1 MPHSVHTILQDAKKV
16 YDEAMICPYRIK
28 LLTIAALA
36 MLSIPAAAA
45 TADDLALIPQPRSVR
60 LTAETTVR
68 PSDTVPHVTV
78 DPLFTPLHGHPEG
91 YLLTVSRDGITI
103 EATDSTGAI
112 RARQTLRQLRRPDGS
127 YPLVRITD
135 WPEFPIRGF
144 MYDDGRN
151 FAGVDRIKSYLDLMG
166 AYKLNVFQW
175 HLTDRPAWRIESK
188 AYPRLNDGKF
198 QRPGRDQGCF
208 YTYDEIRDVIA
219 YARARGIM
227 VVPEIDIPG
236 HSDYFMTAFG
246 QPMDSEEGRR
256 ILEECIGEFCREIP
270 ASLCPWL
277 HIGSDEVRI
286 HDQEGFMKWAQD
298 LVRRHGRTAMVW
310 DPGLPADS
318 LTIRQ
323 LWRNAADDK
332 AQYPASVRYIDSAM
346 GYLNLFDPLLM
357 PARLFFHQIGGT
369 GRHDGNCLGGIICL
383 WNDVRVADKDLTARH
398 NGLAGGV
405 MAFSERAWSGPAPAR
420 RESEPTI
427 IPAPDDSAMT
437 AFERFQQ
444 RMETHRMRV
453 PAGEMDYW
461 APLHASE
468 WLVEIDADTMSRSF
482 TAYGDVLDLD
492 ALCAARGIPSGLPVS
507 CRLTRRIHSD
517 TDTVRRFMIGF
528 EAPARSNRISDGIA
542 PQGRWPN
549 YGTVTVNGTPLPPPV
564 WREPETYRYH
574 YNTWARP
581 EEELPYTDE
590 QLYWMRR
597 PVKVAL
603 RRGDNTVVVTLRRH
617 FRGQRFQA
625 SFIESL
631 PNASGVVHT
640 EKLP

>member
-1 MPHSVHTILQDAKKV
+1 MNPLTVAAVL
-16 YDEAMICPYRIK
+16 AMIAP
-28 LLTIAALA
+28 
-36 MLSIPAAAA
+36 PVAAAA
-45 TADDLALIPQPRSVR
+45 EELPLIPMPRSVE
-60 LTAETTVR
+60 LSAENPVW
-68 PSDTVPHVTV
+68 PSDTLPRVTV
-78 DPLFTPLHGHPEG
+78 SPLSAPLQGRPEG
-91 YLLTVSRDGITI
+91 YLLAVTPSGITI
-103 EATDSTGAI
+103 EAADSAGALW
-112 RARQTLRQLRRPDGS
+112 ATQTLRQLRRHDGS
-127 YPLVRITD
+127 YPQVRIAD

-151 FAGVDRIKSYLDLMG
+151 FAGVDRIKGYLDLMA
-166 AYKLNVFQW
+166 AYKLNLFQW

-198 QRPGRDQGCF
+198 QRPGRDQGRF
-208 YTYDEIRDVIA
+208 YTYDEIRDVIT
-219 YARARGIM
+219 YARDRGIT
-227 VVPEIDIPG
+227 VLPEIDIPG
-236 HSDYFMTAFG
+236 HSDYFLTAFG
-246 QPMDSEEGRR
+246 QPMDSEAGRR

-270 ASLCPWL
+270 ATLCPYL
-277 HIGSDEVRI
+277 HIGSDEVHI
-286 HDQEGFMKWAQD
+286 KDQEGFMAWAQE
-298 LVRRHGRTAMVW
+298 LVRSHGRTAMVW

-323 LWRNAADDK
+323 LWRNAAGDK
-332 AQYPASVRYIDSAM
+332 AQYPASVRYVDSAM

-369 GRHDGNCLGGIICL
+369 GRHDGNCLGGIICM

-405 MAFSERAWSGPAPAR
+405 MAFGERAWSGPAPDR
-420 RESEPTI
+420 RESAPTI
-427 IPAPDDSAMT
+427 LPAPSDSAMT

-444 RMETHRMRV
+444 RMAAHRTRV

-461 APLHASE
+461 APLHAPE
-468 WLVEIDADTMSRSF
+468 WLVEIDADTLSRSF

-492 ALCAARGIPSGLPVS
+492 ALCAARGIPPALPVG
-507 CRLTRRIHSD
+507 CRMTRTISSD
-517 TDTVRRFMIGF
+517 ADTVRCFRIGF

-549 YGTVTVNGTPLPPPV
+549 YGTVSVNGTPIDPPA
-564 WREPETYRYH
+564 WNEPDTYRYH

-590 QLYWMRR
+590 QLYWMRP
-597 PVKVAL
+597 PVPVAL
-603 RRGDNTVVVTLRRH
+603 RRGDNTVVITLRRH

-625 SFIESL
+625 AFIEAL
-631 PNASGVVHT
+631 PD
-640 EKLP
+640 

>member
-16 YDEAMICPYRIK
+16 YDEAMICTYRIK

-68 PSDTVPHVTV
+68 PSDTIPHVTV

-286 HDQEGFMKWAQD
+286 HDQEGFMKWAQY

-444 RMETHRMRV
+444 RMEAHRMRV

-468 WLVEIDADTMSRSF
+468 WLVEIDADTMRRSF

-517 TDTVRRFMIGF
+517 ADTVRRFMIGF

-590 QLYWMRR
+590 QLYWRRR

-603 RRGDNTVVVTLRRH
+603 RRGDNTVVMTLRRH

-631 PNASGVVHT
+631 PNAYGVVHT

>member
-1 MPHSVHTILQDAKKV
+1 
-16 YDEAMICPYRIK
+16 
-28 LLTIAALA
+28 
-36 MLSIPAAAA
+36 
-45 TADDLALIPQPRSVR
+45 
-60 LTAETTVR
+60 
-68 PSDTVPHVTV
+68 
-78 DPLFTPLHGHPEG
+78 
-91 YLLTVSRDGITI
+91 
-103 EATDSTGAI
+103 
-112 RARQTLRQLRRPDGS
+112 
-127 YPLVRITD
+127 
-135 WPEFPIRGF
+135 
-144 MYDDGRN
+144 
-151 FAGVDRIKSYLDLMG
+151 
-166 AYKLNVFQW
+166 
-175 HLTDRPAWRIESK
+175 
-188 AYPRLNDGKF
+188 
-198 QRPGRDQGCF
+198 
-208 YTYDEIRDVIA
+208 
-219 YARARGIM
+219 
-227 VVPEIDIPG
+227 
-236 HSDYFMTAFG
+236 
-246 QPMDSEEGRR
+246 
-256 ILEECIGEFCREIP
+256 
-270 ASLCPWL
+270 
-277 HIGSDEVRI
+277 
-286 HDQEGFMKWAQD
+286 
-298 LVRRHGRTAMVW
+298 
-310 DPGLPADS
+310 
-318 LTIRQ
+318 
-323 LWRNAADDK
+323 
-332 AQYPASVRYIDSAM
+332 
-346 GYLNLFDPLLM
+346 
-357 PARLFFHQIGGT
+357 
-369 GRHDGNCLGGIICL
+369 
-383 WNDVRVADKDLTARH
+383 
-398 NGLAGGV
+398 
-405 MAFSERAWSGPAPAR
+405 
-420 RESEPTI
+420 
-427 IPAPDDSAMT
+427 MT

-444 RMETHRMRV
+444 RMETHRTRV
-453 PAGEMDYW
+453 AAGEMDYW

>member
-1 MPHSVHTILQDAKKV
+1 MNPLTVAAVL
-16 YDEAMICPYRIK
+16 AMIAP
-28 LLTIAALA
+28 
-36 MLSIPAAAA
+36 PVAAAA
-45 TADDLALIPQPRSVR
+45 EELPLIPMPRSVE
-60 LTAETTVR
+60 LSAENPVW
-68 PSDTVPHVTV
+68 PSDTVPRVTV
-78 DPLFTPLHGHPEG
+78 SPLSAPLQGRPEG
-91 YLLTVSRDGITI
+91 YLLAVTPSGITI
-103 EATDSTGAI
+103 EAADSAGALW
-112 RARQTLRQLRRPDGS
+112 ATQTLRQLRRHDGS
-127 YPLVRITD
+127 YPQVRIAD

-151 FAGVDRIKSYLDLMG
+151 FAGVDRIKGYLDLMA
-166 AYKLNVFQW
+166 AYKLNLFQW

-198 QRPGRDQGCF
+198 QRPGRDQGRF
-208 YTYDEIRDVIA
+208 YTYDEIRDVIT
-219 YARARGIM
+219 YARDRGIT
-227 VVPEIDIPG
+227 VLPEIDIPG
-236 HSDYFMTAFG
+236 HSDYFLTAFG
-246 QPMDSEEGRR
+246 QPMDSEAGRR

-270 ASLCPWL
+270 ATLCPYL
-277 HIGSDEVRI
+277 HIGSDEVHI
-286 HDQEGFMKWAQD
+286 KDQEGFMAWAQE
-298 LVRRHGRTAMVW
+298 LVRSHGRTAMVW

-323 LWRNAADDK
+323 LWRNAAGDK
-332 AQYPASVRYIDSAM
+332 AQYPASVRYVDSAM

-369 GRHDGNCLGGIICL
+369 GRHDGNCLGGIICM

-405 MAFSERAWSGPAPAR
+405 MAFGERAWSGPAPDR
-420 RESEPTI
+420 RESAPTI
-427 IPAPDDSAMT
+427 LPAPSDSAMT

-444 RMETHRMRV
+444 RMAAHRTRV

-461 APLHASE
+461 PPLHAPE
-468 WLVEIDADTMSRSF
+468 WLVEIDADTLSRSF

-492 ALCAARGIPSGLPVS
+492 ALCAARGIPPALPVG
-507 CRLTRRIHSD
+507 CRMTRTISSD
-517 TDTVRRFMIGF
+517 ADTVRCFRIGF

-549 YGTVTVNGTPLPPPV
+549 YGTVSVNGTPIDPPA
-564 WREPETYRYH
+564 WNEPDTYRYH

-590 QLYWMRR
+590 QLYWMRP
-597 PVKVAL
+597 PVPVAL
-603 RRGDNTVVVTLRRH
+603 RRGDNTVVITLRRH

-625 SFIESL
+625 AFIEAL
-631 PNASGVVHT
+631 PD
-640 EKLP
+640 

>member
-427 IPAPDDSAMT
+427 IPAPDDSAM
-437 AFERFQQ
+437 
-444 RMETHRMRV
+444 
-453 PAGEMDYW
+453 
-461 APLHASE
+461 
-468 WLVEIDADTMSRSF
+468 
-482 TAYGDVLDLD
+482 
-492 ALCAARGIPSGLPVS
+492 
-507 CRLTRRIHSD
+507 
-517 TDTVRRFMIGF
+517 
-528 EAPARSNRISDGIA
+528 IA
-542 PQGRWPN
+542 IM
-549 YGTVTVNGTPLPPPV
+549 PP
-564 WREPETYRYH
+564 R
-574 YNTWARP
+574 
-581 EEELPYTDE
+581 
-590 QLYWMRR
+590 
-597 PVKVAL
+597 
-603 RRGDNTVVVTLRRH
+603 
-617 FRGQRFQA
+617 FRGGA
-625 SFIESL
+625 
-631 PNASGVVHT
+631 
-640 EKLP
+640 

>member
-1 MPHSVHTILQDAKKV
+1 MPHSMHTILQDAKKV
-16 YDEAMICPYRIK
+16 YDEAMICPYRMK
-28 LLTIAALA
+28 LLTVAALA
-36 MLSIPAAAA
+36 MMTIPAAAA
-45 TADDLALIPQPRSVR
+45 TADDLALIPQPRSVS
-60 LTAETTVR
+60 LTEKTAVR
-68 PSDTVPHVTV
+68 PSDTISHMTV
-78 DPLFTPLHGHPEG
+78 DPRFTPLHGHPEG
-91 YLLTVSRDGITI
+91 YVLTISRDRITI
-103 EATDSTGAI
+103 ESNDSAGALWG
-112 RARQTLRQLRRPDGS
+112 RQTLRQLRRPDGS

-151 FAGVDRIKSYLDLMG
+151 FAGVDRIKGYLDLMA

-188 AYPRLNDGKF
+188 AYPRLNDRKF
-198 QRPGRDQGCF
+198 QRPGRDQGRF

-236 HSDYFMTAFG
+236 HSDYFLTAFG

-286 HDQEGFMKWAQD
+286 HDQEGFMQWAQE
-298 LVRRHGRTAMVW
+298 LVRSHGRTAVVW

-437 AFERFQQ
+437 AFERFQR
-444 RMETHRMRV
+444 RMAAHRTRV
-453 PAGEMDYW
+453 AAGEMDYW

-492 ALCAARGIPSGLPVS
+492 ALCAARGIPSRLPVS

-517 TDTVRRFMIGF
+517 ADTVRHFMIGF

-549 YGTVTVNGTPLPPPV
+549 YGTVTVNGTPLAPPV

-603 RRGDNTVVVTLRRH
+603 RRGDNTVVMTLRRH

-631 PNASGVVHT
+631 PNAYGVVHT

>member
-444 RMETHRMRV
+444 RMETHRTRV
-453 PAGEMDYW
+453 AAGEMDYW

-631 PNASGVVHT
+631 PNAYGVVHT